1 MSDRPIIYL
10 VPHFHYDPVW
20 LEDQRTYTAHA
31 FDLVNQYLDAARQDP
46 SFKFILS
53 ELDYLKPYWDAFPVQ
68 RPFIRQLIA
77 EGRLELNGG
86 YNEPNETSIHGEAL
100 IRNLLY
106 GRIFQQGV
114 LGITP
119 RAYLPLDVFGHCPQ
133 LPQVLRQLG
142 FEACIFSKDIAGVP
156 PLCRAL
162 ALDGSE
168 IIQKHE
174 HYWFNPQSWGEF
186 LKDVVAGPQV
196 NVGPQPSGLDV
207 DLRFI
212 GMDMQPPPRWLLGRH
227 DQLAQQL
234 YDFRLGLPEEYL
246 RAVEERLAARAA
258 ELPLSSRDLAMY
270 HPGTTISRIELKIAN
285 RLAENALFTAERFC
299 TIAWLLG
306 AEYPHIALDKA
317 WRLLMFGQHH
327 DAITGTP
334 CDISFLDLMAMYRE
348 ALEIAE
354 QINAEVLDALAQAAD
369 TAPARGEALC
379 ALVVF
384 NPLSWERTDICR
396 ARLTFDAPVAGF
408 SLREASRREIMC
420 QLISERREGDGIAE
434 AEIAFV
440 APEVPAL
447 GYSVYHVVA
456 DARPPQAGEL
466 RETDRGVIENEFYT
480 VTAAASAGGG
490 LISILDRQTKRQLL
504 DLSRG
509 LLGNEIAAL
518 GEQADRRQP
527 AWTVFTTG
535 EQAFSK
541 DAPARVWVERGPAM
555 ERIIVEGNAANCAD
569 RRQEIALYPG
579 VRRIDFMTELRG
591 YRGEHQLFAVV
602 FPFALM
608 GCVPVFEE
616 RFGAVARRRSTGALD
631 FRTFQGQSLS
641 GCALLPAQNWM
652 ELGNCLRVTA
662 RRAKKRAETGFS
674 VGYAAVIT
682 GNSAA
687 SRAAGERLM
696 RVLAARG
703 VTASA
708 FTENDDCEADRL
720 HTTFRFHLSI
730 AGDNARAQKLL
741 AATPE
746 DVRDSASKALQRP
759 GYAFV
764 LALEGPRESA
774 DGEPPGN
781 AGSDARMPS
790 LLTLARDAQSAEA
803 AFAELEKDAA
813 DGLISLPPQS
823 NAVDEEHAPPDD
835 YGVALI
841 NLGNIGASVEADG
854 TAVLTLMHTTAWP
867 NHPWGGGK
875 LDTFFVPEHKDHRF
889 FYSLC
894 PHPADWR
901 RGEVTRRAY
910 EFNQPLIARQCVPGK
925 GCTASG
931 AEAKTPAE
939 AALPPR
945 HSFLDLTPAN
955 VFLSALKP
963 RGNRLAMG
971 WKRPDGD
978 ADSLIV
984 RVYEG
989 HGEPAR
995 VTMSLPFG
1003 IGQVWQSN
1011 PLEARDEPA
1020 RVTGGRITFDLA
1032 PYRIETL
1039 ELSAQRQSLLARA
1052 RFGPQREI
1060 AQPCHMRYWEH
1071 NVGPAPMG
1079 NQPVTVIM
1087 QGAPALGATTRFGM
1101 TVSNAQ
1107 ADADA
1112 AGMVRVTVPEG
1123 WIITPGQVPFR
1134 LIPGGEQ
1141 EYELAVIIPPDAKPA
1156 YIRAEVEMYGQV
1168 YQELLAVGEMK
1179 PITAAARRG
1188 GDTIQVT
1195 VRNPNADRAQGRVD
1209 IITSLEAWGRAV
1221 GPFAKASV
1229 APPTQGFDVEPGG
1242 EAVLTFDIRRA
1253 GALAKETGHLPSGA
1267 DPSAEGADQARET
1280 DLWAYARIAC
1290 HGHVQYLQVG

>member
-1 MSDRPIIYL
+1 MSDRPVIYL
-10 VPHFHYDPVW
+10 IPHFHFDPVW
-20 LEDQRTYTAHA
+20 LEDQRTYTAQA
-31 FDLVNQYLDAARQDP
+31 FDLVAQYLDAAREDP
-46 SFKFILS
+46 TFTFILS
-53 ELDYLKPYWDAFPVQ
+53 ELDYLKPYWDAFPAQ
-68 RPFIRQLIA
+68 RDFIRLLIA
-77 EGRLELNGG
+77 HGRLELNGG

-119 RAYLPLDVFGHCPQ
+119 RVYLPLDVFGHCPQ
-133 LPQVLRQLG
+133 LPQILRQLG

-168 IIQKHE
+168 VIQKHE
-174 HYWFNPQSWGEF
+174 HYWFNPQSWEEF
-186 LKDVVAGPQV
+186 LRNVVDGQQV
-196 NVGPQPSGLDV
+196 YVGPQPAGLDV

-212 GMDMQPPPRWLLGRH
+212 GMDMQPPPKWMLGRR

-234 YDFRLGLPEEYL
+234 YDFRLGLPKEYL

-258 ELPLSSRDLAMY
+258 ELPPSSRDLAMY
-270 HPGTTISRIELKIAN
+270 HPGTTVSRIELKIAN
-285 RLAENALFTAERFC
+285 RLAENALFSAERFC

-317 WRLLMFGQHH
+317 WRLLIFGQHH

-354 QINAEVLDALAQAAD
+354 RINAEVLDALAQAAD

-396 ARLTFDAPVAGF
+396 ARLTFERPVTGF
-408 SLREASRREIMC
+408 SVREASRREITC
-420 QLISERREGDGIAE
+420 QLISARREGDGIAE
-434 AEIAFV
+434 AAIAFV

-456 DARPPQAGEL
+456 DGRPPQAGEL

-490 LISILDRQTKRQLL
+490 VISIMDRQAKRQLL

-509 LLGNEIAAL
+509 FLGNEIAAL
-518 GEQADRRQP
+518 GEQPDRRQA

-535 EQAFSK
+535 ERILSK
-541 DAPARVWVERGPAM
+541 DEPARMWVERGPAM
-555 ERIIVEGNAANCAD
+555 ERIIVEGKSPNCSG

-579 VRRIDFMTELRG
+579 VRRIDFMTELRE
-591 YRGEHQLFAVV
+591 YRGEHQLFTAI
-602 FPFALM
+602 FPFALS

-616 RFGAVARRRSTGALD
+616 RFGAVARRRSQGVLD

-652 ELGNCLRVTA
+652 ELGNCLRITA
-662 RRAKKRAETGFS
+662 RRAKKRAEAGFS
-674 VGYAAVIT
+674 VGYSAIIT
-682 GNSAA
+682 GNSAG
-687 SRAAGERLM
+687 SRAVGERLM

-703 VTASA
+703 ITASA
-708 FTENDDCEADRL
+708 FNDNDDYDADRL
-720 HTTFRFHLSI
+720 HTTFRFHLAI
-730 AGDNARAQKLL
+730 GGDNAKAQQLV
-741 AATPE
+741 AAAPD
-746 DVRDSASKALQRP
+746 DVRGPAAKSLQRA

-764 LALEGPRESA
+764 LTLEKPQGGGGDESA
-774 DGEPPGN
+774 DKPVAQAPVP
-781 AGSDARMPS
+781 A
-790 LLTLARDAQSAEA
+790 LLILARDAQAAEA
-803 AFAELEKDAA
+803 AIAELEKEAA
-813 DGLISLPPQS
+813 SGLISLPAQS
-823 NAVDEEHAPPDD
+823 NAVDEEHAPPGD
-835 YGVALI
+835 YGVALM

-854 TAVLTLMHTTAWP
+854 TGVLALMHTTAWP

-875 LDTFFVPEHKDHRF
+875 LETFFVPEHKDHRF
-889 FYSLC
+889 LYALC

-910 EFNQPLIARQCVPGK
+910 EFNQPLTIRQCVPGK

-931 AEAKTPAE
+931 APAKSPAE

-963 RGNRLAMG
+963 RGNPFAMG
-971 WKRPDGD
+971 WKRLEDGGN
-978 ADSLIV
+978 SLIV

-995 VTMSLPFG
+995 VTMSSAFG
-1003 IGQVWQSN
+1003 ISQVWQSN
-1011 PLEARDEPA
+1011 PLETRDEPA
-1020 RVTGGRITFDLA
+1020 QVTGGRVTFDLA

-1052 RFGPQREI
+1052 RFGPQQER

-1071 NVGPAPMG
+1071 NLGPAPMG

-1087 QGAPALGATTRFGM
+1087 QGAPPIGATTRFGM
-1101 TVSNAQ
+1101 TVANAQ
-1107 ADADA
+1107 ADAEA
-1112 AGMVRVTVPEG
+1112 VGTVRVTVPQG
-1123 WIITPGQVPFR
+1123 WTITPAQVPFR
-1134 LIPGGEQ
+1134 VPAGGEQ
-1141 EYELAVIIPPDAKPA
+1141 EFELAVIIPPDAKPG
-1156 YIRAEVEMYGQV
+1156 YVRADVEINGQS
-1168 YQELLAVGEMK
+1168 YQELLAVGEIK
-1179 PITAAARRG
+1179 PVTAAARRV
-1188 GDTIQVT
+1188 GDAIEVT
-1195 VRNPNADRAQGRVD
+1195 VRNPGLEPAHGRVD
-1209 IITSLEAWGRAV
+1209 LITPLETWGETV
-1221 GPFAKASV
+1221 GRFAYGSV
-1229 APPTQGFDVEPGG
+1229 TPATQGFEVGAGADV
-1242 EAVLTFDIRRA
+1242 VLTFEVSRA
-1253 GALAKETGHLPSGA
+1253 GSAA
-1267 DPSAEGADQARET
+1267 DAAGPAPEGTDANAEGAEARKP
-1280 DLWAYARIAC
+1280 DLWAYARVAC
-1290 HGHVQYLQVG
+1290 HGNVLYVRAV

>member
-1 MSDRPIIYL
+1 MSEKPLIYL

-20 LEDQRTYTAHA
+20 LEDQRTYTAQA

-46 SFKFILS
+46 TFKFILS
-53 ELDYLKPYWDAFPVQ
+53 ELDYLKPYWDAFPGQ
-68 RPFIRQLIA
+68 RPFIRQLVA
-77 EGRLELNGG
+77 EGRLQLNGG

-133 LPQVLRQLG
+133 LPQILRQLG

-156 PLCRAL
+156 PLCRAM

-174 HYWFNPQSWGEF
+174 HYWFNPQSWEEF
-186 LKDVVAGPQV
+186 LKNVIDGPQV
-196 NVGPQPSGLDV
+196 NVGPQPPGLDV

-212 GMDMQPPPRWLLGRH
+212 GMDMQPPPRWVLGRR
-227 DQLAQQL
+227 DELAQQL
-234 YDFRLGLPEEYL
+234 YAFRLGLPEEYL
-246 RAVEERLAARAA
+246 RAVEERLAARAV

-270 HPGTTISRIELKIAN
+270 HPGTTVSRIELKIAN

-306 AEYPHIALDKA
+306 AEYPHLALDKA
-317 WRLLMFGQHH
+317 WRLVMFGQHH

-396 ARLTFDAPVAGF
+396 AQVTFDPPVTGF
-408 SLREASRREIMC
+408 SVREASRREITC
-420 QLISERREGDGIAE
+420 QLIWARREGDAIAE
-434 AEIAFV
+434 AEVAFV

-456 DARPPQAGEL
+456 DARPPQSGEL

-480 VTAAASAGGG
+480 VTAAAPAGGG
-490 LISILDRQTKRQLL
+490 LISIIDRQAKRQLL

-509 LLGNEIAAL
+509 CIGNEIAAL
-518 GEQADRRQP
+518 GEQPDRRQP

-535 EQAFSK
+535 ERIFSK
-541 DAPARVWVERGPAM
+541 DEPGRVWVERGPAM
-555 ERIIVEGNAANCAD
+555 ERIIVEGSSPNCSG

-579 VRRIDFMTELRG
+579 VRRIDFMTELRE
-591 YRGEHQLFAVV
+591 YRGEHQLFTVV
-602 FPFALM
+602 FPFALK

-616 RFGAVARRRSTGALD
+616 RFGAVARRRGEGVLD

-652 ELGNCLRVTA
+652 EIGNCLRITA
-662 RRAKKRAETGFS
+662 RRAKKRADAGFS
-674 VGYAAVIT
+674 IGYAAVIT
-682 GNSAA
+682 GTSAD
-687 SRAAGERLM
+687 SRAAAERLM

-703 VTASA
+703 ITASA
-708 FTENDDCEADRL
+708 FTENDGYEADRL
-720 HTTFRFHLSI
+720 HTTFRFHLSVG
-730 AGDNARAQKLL
+730 GDNAHAQELL
-741 AATPE
+741 AAAPE
-746 DVRDSASKALQRP
+746 EVRSAASKALQRP
-759 GYAFV
+759 GYALV
-764 LALEGPRESA
+764 LALEKPRDSGGDESP
-774 DGEPPGN
+774 GEPTSQAP
-781 AGSDARMPS
+781 MPA
-790 LLTLARDAQSAEA
+790 LLVLARDAQSAEA
-803 AFAELEKDAA
+803 AIAELEKEAA
-813 DGLISLPPQS
+813 DGLISLPAQS

-835 YGVALI
+835 YGVALM

-875 LDTFFVPEHKDHRF
+875 LATFFVPEHKDHRF
-889 FYSLC
+889 FYSVC

-939 AALPPR
+939 VALPPR

-963 RGNRLAMG
+963 RGNPLAMG
-971 WKRPDGD
+971 WKRPPGD
-978 ADSLIV
+978 DNSLIV

-995 VTMSLPFG
+995 VAMSLPFG

-1011 PLEARDEPA
+1011 PLETRDHPA
-1020 RVTGGRITFDLA
+1020 RVTAGRITFDLA

-1052 RFGPQREI
+1052 RFGPQREA
-1060 AQPCHMRYWEH
+1060 AQRCHMRYWEH

-1087 QGAPALGATTRFGM
+1087 HGAPPIGATTRFGM
-1101 TVSNAQ
+1101 TVSSAQ
-1107 ADADA
+1107 ADAEA
-1112 AGMVRVTVPEG
+1112 VGTVRVTVPQG
-1123 WIITPGQVPFR
+1123 WTITPGQVPFR
-1134 LIPGGEQ
+1134 LPPGGEQ
-1141 EYELAVIIPPDAKPA
+1141 EYELAVIIPPDAKPG
-1156 YIRAEVEMYGQV
+1156 YIRAEVEVYGQT

-1179 PITAAARRG
+1179 PVTATARRA
-1188 GDTIQVT
+1188 GDAIEVT
-1195 VRNPNADRAQGRVD
+1195 VRNPGVERAQGRVD
-1209 IITSLEAWGRAV
+1209 IITPLETWGDVV
-1221 GPFAKASV
+1221 GRFAHASV
-1229 APPTQGFDVEPGG
+1229 MPLTQGFEVGPGE
-1242 EAVLTFDIRRA
+1242 EAVLTFDISQA
-1253 GALAKETGHLPSGA
+1253 GSLGQAAGSAPAGTDANAQGGDEA
-1267 DPSAEGADQARET
+1267 RDP
-1280 DLWAYARIAC
+1280 DLWAYARVAC
-1290 HGHVQYLQVG
+1290 HGHVQYLRAG